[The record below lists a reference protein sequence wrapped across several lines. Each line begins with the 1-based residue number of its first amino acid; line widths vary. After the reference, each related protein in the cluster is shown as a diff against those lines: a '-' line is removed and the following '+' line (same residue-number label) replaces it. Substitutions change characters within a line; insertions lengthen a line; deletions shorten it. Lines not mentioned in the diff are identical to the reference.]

1 MPSFHTDL
9 PPTLPALIRF
19 KTKTKCV
26 NILTEIGSNYED
38 FGTLLLQDES
48 GAKVAAIVKEH
59 RGNDGSINREIFRE
73 WLQGRGAK
81 PVSWRTLVDTLSDIG
96 LKTLA
101 TDITNTLQKS

>member
-1 MPSFHTDL
+1 M
-9 PPTLPALIRF
+9 PALIRF
-19 KTKTKCV
+19 QTNTKCV
-26 NILTEIGSNYED
+26 DILTEIGSNYED

-48 GAKVAAIVKEH
+48 GAKVEAIVKKH
-59 RGNDGSINREIFRE
+59 RGDDRCINREIFKE
-73 WLQGRGAK
+73 WIQGRGAR